1 MPPIRSTRNQ
11 YRGINAHLHSY
22 WQSEGGWD
30 SFHSNHIT
38 YLTSAL
44 KAKLLPMRYTAETQ
58 QSLQIRRLGEP
69 AGKPESDVTVYDRDR
84 NRAARGRTSTGALHE
99 ALLIP
104 EVMSVEDELSQ
115 YTAIGIYEFVPDQRN
130 RGTPVCWIELL
141 SPSNK
146 PGGQD
151 AAYYRNKRH
160 KLLQSGMVFVE
171 LDYLHESLS
180 TFDKIARYRGADKAT
195 EPGSHPYRVMVVDPR
210 PIFLEG
216 LAYRA
221 EFDVDDP
228 IPTAE
233 IPLNGDDVLTF
244 DFDAPYQK
252 TFEELFYGLELVDY
266 SQLPLN
272 MDRYSPG
279 DQVRILARMLAI
291 MKAVR
296 DGVDLDKNAP
306 LPVDEDIV
314 LDDALAQIRR
324 WK

>member
-1 MPPIRSTRNQ
+1 MPPIRSAKNQ

-44 KAKLLPMRYTAETQ
+44 KAKLLPMGYTAETQ

-69 AGKPESDVTVYDRDR
+69 AGRPESDVT
-84 NRAARGRTSTGALHE
+84 
-99 ALLIP
+99 
-104 EVMSVEDELSQ
+104 LSQ
-115 YTAIGIYEFVPDQRN
+115 YTAIGIYEFVPGQSD
-130 RGTPVCWIELL
+130 RGEPVAWIELL

-171 LDYLHESLS
+171 LDYLHESPS
-180 TFDKIARYRGADKAT
+180 TFERIPRYAGTGNGSDSGA
-195 EPGSHPYRVMVVDPR
+195 HPYRIMVVDPR
-210 PIFLEG
+210 PVFLEG
-216 LAYRA
+216 IVYPA

-228 IPTAE
+228 IPSVE
-233 IPLNGDDVLTF
+233 IPLHADDVLSF
-244 DFDAPYQK
+244 DFNAPYQR
-252 TFEELFYGLELVDY
+252 TFDELFYGVELVDY
-266 SQLPLN
+266 SQLPLHWE
-272 MDRYSPG
+272 RYSRD
-279 DQVRILARMLAI
+279 DQIHILARMLAV
-291 MKAVR
+291 MKGVR
-296 DGVDLDKNAP
+296 NGIDLEKSVP
-306 LPVDEDIV
+306 IPTKGDIA
-314 LDDALAQIRR
+314 LESALAAIRS